1 MWNKSYRISYLVPSS
16 LRVKTFHRHN
26 LLLLVL
32 LFTERAVWAVRN
44 IHCQRTQVCI
54 LLGFDYRCYNR
65 QVQQDPPL
73 AQFVDCGKSS
83 NKVAHND
90 NFT

>member
-1 MWNKSYRISYLVPSS
+1 MWNKSYRISSYLVPSS

-26 LLLLVL
+26 LLLVL

-44 IHCQRTQVCI
+44 IHCQRT
-54 LLGFDYRCYNR
+54 
-65 QVQQDPPL
+65 QDPPL